1 MNRKQL
7 TILVALG
14 LVIGGAGLILS
25 KRDAASWNR
34 TEGGIGQKVLGEFPI
49 NDVTLISIKHA
60 GSELSLF
67 KDEIWKVKERAGYPA
82 NFSEIG
88 DFLRKAAELK
98 AVQIVKVGSSQLGRL
113 ELVSPETEKG
123 TNGGTLVEFKG
134 KDDKTIKSLLLG
146 KKYVRESANDGGMGG
161 GYPVGRYLMVPG
173 NAQSVSVVSEA
184 LTDIEPKADHWLSKD
199 WFKVEKLKSIAIT
212 ATIETNS
219 WKVGRESESGSWALL
234 DKKAAEDIETN
245 KLSSVGYA
253 LSSPSFNDVLSPETK
268 PDSIGMDKPLVAT
281 LETFENFIYTVKIG
295 GKTNDDNYAVNVS
308 VAANIVKERVPGQDE
323 KPEDKEKLDKEFKDK
338 LQKLEDKLKQE
349 KSFEKW
355 TYLVSKWTIDPLLKE
370 RKDFMPEK
378 KEAKSDEPKDANSS
392 PPLPPLVPALEGK

>member
-14 LVIGGAGLILS
+14 LVIGGAGLMLS

-34 TEGGIGQKVLGEFPI
+34 TEGGIGKKVLGEFPI
-49 NDVTLISIKHA
+49 NDVERISIKHG
-60 GSELSLF
+60 GSELTLF
-67 KDEIWKVKERAGYPA
+67 KDEIWKVRERAGYPA
-82 NFSEIG
+82 NFSEVG

-113 ELVSPETEKG
+113 ELVSPEIEKG
-123 TNGGTLVEFKG
+123 TNGATLVEFRG

-146 KKYVRESANDGGMGG
+146 KKYVRESQNDAGMGG
-161 GYPVGRYLMVPG
+161 GFPVGRYVMLPG
-173 NAQSVSVVSEA
+173 NVQSVSVVSEA
-184 LTDIEPKADHWLSKD
+184 LADIEPKADHWLSKD

-212 ATIETNS
+212 ASAETNS
-219 WKVGRESESGSWALL
+219 WKIGRESESGSWALL
-234 DKKAAEDIETN
+234 DKKSAEDIETN

-253 LSSPSFNDVLSPETK
+253 LSSPSFNDVMTPEAK
-268 PDSIGMDKPLVAT
+268 PESIGMDKTLLAT

-295 GKTNDDNYAVNVS
+295 GKTNDDTYPINVS
-308 VAANIVKERVPGQDE
+308 VAANIVKERTPGKDE

-338 LQKLEDKLKQE
+338 FQKLEDKLKQE

-370 RKDFMPEK
+370 RKDFFTEK
-378 KEAKSDEPKDANSS
+378 KEKEAKNDEKKDAGF
-392 PPLPPLVPALEGK
+392 LPPLVPALDEK